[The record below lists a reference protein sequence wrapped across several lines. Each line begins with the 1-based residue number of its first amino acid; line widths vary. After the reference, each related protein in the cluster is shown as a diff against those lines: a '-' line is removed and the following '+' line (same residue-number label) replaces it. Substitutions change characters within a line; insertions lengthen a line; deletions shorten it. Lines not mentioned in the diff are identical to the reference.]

1 MNKDQLAGRM
11 EEAKGNLKEVAGK
24 AVGSEKLEGKGIAEQ
39 AAGKVQKTYGDVKER
54 AKDAIKSGANKL

>member
-1 MNKDQLAGRM
+1 MNKDQLAGRA
-11 EEAKGNLKEVAGK
+11 EEAKGKLKEVAGK
-24 AVGSEKLEGKGIAEQ
+24 AVGSQKLESKGIAEQ